1 MTSLFGKKQD
11 KIGEALVESATGLSD
26 IHYDQMNLSAERGPD
41 LNIRLSK
48 FTLIAPEERI
58 TGTGMIT
65 YEEGVPIRAQPLSID
80 LDVGVRGRLGGFL
93 GVVGMLKEGQD
104 EPVHLGGTLQ
114 KIDQSQWKETLIQA
128 PLRKGSGLIDK
139 LLGR

>member
-1 MTSLFGKKQD
+1 
-11 KIGEALVESATGLSD
+11 
-26 IHYDQMNLSAERGPD
+26 
-41 LNIRLSK
+41 
-48 FTLIAPEERI
+48 
-58 TGTGMIT
+58 MIT

-104 EPVHLGGTLQ
+104 ELGYTQLYQPVHLGGTLQ